1 MSWVALLWKY
11 HKNDGSFLFD
21 WAKYSQRRRGDLF
34 ISSFFAVTFFWLV
47 DVFLV
52 AVVFVVVVFLA
63 ILLLCSRP
71 VSSKDF
77 VINLQLIWRKILC
90 SNPGRIVTIRITVLL
105 TNSEARISIVSCIVC
120 NVDIKATKSWKRVIV
135 AVRGVSIEAVYVR
148 FEISITVVVFQRV
161 YEGIC
166 RILIFSR
173 PWRDKKTKDKQLEIH
188 CSSVEFN
195 RPFYS
200 YGWKRGWI
208 GSCFDITIRFLL
220 LYLNPVFLC

>member
-1 MSWVALLWKY
+1 MSWVALLWKC

-34 ISSFFAVTFFWLV
+34 ISSFFAVTFFCWLV

-63 ILLLCSRP
+63 FLLLCCRP

-90 SNPGRIVTIRITVLL
+90 SNPGRIVTIRTAVLL
-105 TNSEARISIVSCIVC
+105 TNSEARISIVSCIIC
-120 NVDIKATKSWKRVIV
+120 NVDFMATKSWKIVIV
-135 AVRGVSIEAVYVR
+135 AVRGVLIAAPYVV
-148 FEISITVVVFQRV
+148 FEISITVVVFQWV

-166 RILIFSR
+166 RILITTR
-173 PWRDKKTKDKQLEIH
+173 PWRDIKENT
-188 CSSVEFN
+188 N
-195 RPFYS
+195 
-200 YGWKRGWI
+200 
-208 GSCFDITIRFLL
+208 
-220 LYLNPVFLC
+220 N